1 MKEIYD
7 WVPWFRELAKKIE
20 TGGKTYLIDKA
31 KEVDWGNSRRLLEFG
46 DENIDPFSF
55 FYFLAQNNTSHRRV
69 SVYKSVNEV
78 FAISD
83 EPPKTGG
90 ETTYIIPTPPG
101 NATALFHDKQNFNPT
116 LLWKLYRQA
125 VKDEPEI
132 RAEDFRD
139 VLEINQVAVRKL
151 TQCLFLINPQHFIP
165 IDKCFPGLE
174 DIEQKIKEKD
184 GWNICQSAINRTKQ
198 NFPGCSLYEIGRIYY
213 LLWKEYITLRQNF
226 FQISTYAYGYGPE
239 DGNDCWHD
247 FEKNNWVYTGGP
259 GGKDVTWENPSEGK
273 YPLTAPKPGD
283 IILVRTGIY
292 KGRAI
297 GIVEQNDYAEPGG
310 LNSTSRIHVLWINKS
325 EENISMNDFL
335 PGLSDLGTNKYSK
348 TYHAFRNTEG
358 YKSTFDFIESRTKS
372 AIQEG
377 VEPYPARQEQEIN
390 TMEHLHALNQ
400 ILYGPPG
407 TGKTWNT
414 VNHAIA
420 IIKNQSL
427 DSLFQSEKRDDIKE
441 QFDELKKAGRIEMV
455 TFHQNYTYEDFIEG
469 IKPVLAV
476 EQDTVNGNHTV
487 KNDIQY
493 EMSSGVF
500 KQIAERAKNDPEQN
514 NYVLVIDEIN
524 RGNIAKIFGE
534 LITLLEE
541 SKRLG
546 KDDEATVI
554 LPYSKEHFGVPNNL
568 YIIGTMNTADRSIAL
583 LDTALRRRFDFVEMM
598 PEPEHS
604 DISEDINGLNCRKLL
619 TAMNER
625 ISILYD
631 REHQI
636 GHTYFMGVK
645 DLPSLE
651 KTFRNKIIPL
661 LQEYFYDNWE
671 KIDLVLNENG
681 FITKET
687 IGEKRKNNPSLLPN
701 TEFVDDTIKIYEL
714 LPSDDEIWKKPGSYI
729 TIYQSENQTSQNGQD
744 TGAD

>member
-7 WVPWFRELAKKIE
+7 WVPWFRELAKNIE
-20 TGGKTYLIDKA
+20 TGGETYLIEKA
-31 KEVDWGNSRRLLEFG
+31 KEVDWGNNRSLLEFD

-55 FYFLAQNNTSHRRV
+55 FYFLAQRNTGGIRA

-78 FAISD
+78 FEISD
-83 EPPKTGG
+83 MPPKTGW
-90 ETTYIIPTPPG
+90 ENTYIIPTPPG
-101 NATALFHDKQNFNPT
+101 HATALFHDGENFNPT
-116 LLWKLYRQA
+116 LLWKLFRQA
-125 VKDEPEI
+125 VKDEPDIQALDFHAVLNI
-132 RAEDFRD
+132 RM
-139 VLEINQVAVRKL
+139 VGVAKL
-151 TQCLFLINPQHFIP
+151 TQCLFLINPQRFIP
-165 IDKCFPGLE
+165 IDKCFPGQQE
-174 DIEQKIKEKD
+174 IEQKIKGTD
-184 GWNICQSAINRTKQ
+184 GWNICLGAIERTKQ
-198 NFPGCSLYEIGRIYY
+198 NFPGCHLYEIGRVYY
-213 LLWKEYITLRQNF
+213 LLWKPFIKLRHIF

-239 DGNDCWHD
+239 DGDDCWQD

-259 GGKDVTWENPSEGK
+259 GGKDVTWENPSEGI

-292 KGRAI
+292 KGSAI
-297 GIVEQNDYAEPGG
+297 GIVEHNDYAEPGG

-358 YKSTFDFIESRTKS
+358 YKPTFDFIESRTKS

-377 VEPYPARQEQEIN
+377 VEPYPARQQQEIN
-390 TMEHLHALNQ
+390 TMENLHALNQ

-420 IIKNQSL
+420 IIKNQSV
-427 DSLFQSEKRDDIKE
+427 DSLFQSEKREDTKE
-441 QFDELKKAGRIEMV
+441 RFDELKKVGRIEMV

-476 EQDTVNGNHTV
+476 DQDTVNGNHTV

-500 KQIAERAKNDPEQN
+500 KRIAENAKNDPEQN

-554 LPYSKEHFGVPNNL
+554 LPYSKEPFGVPNNL

-598 PEPEHS
+598 PDPKHS
-604 DISEDINGLNCRKLL
+604 DISEDINGIDCRKLL

-625 ISILYD
+625 ITILYD

-636 GHTYFMGVK
+636 GHTYLLDVK

-651 KTFRNKIIPL
+651 KTFKNKIIPL

-671 KIDLVLNENG
+671 KIDLILNENG

-687 IGEKRKNNPSLLPN
+687 IGEKRKNNPSLLPD
-701 TEFVDDTIKIYEL
+701 TEFVDDTVKIYEL
-714 LPSDDEIWKKPGSYI
+714 LSPIDEKWKKPGSYI
-729 TIYQSENQTSQNGQD
+729 KIYQSENQSSQNRQD